1 MLVKIPGVLSKSQVI
16 ECRDMLA
23 STHWVD
29 GQQTAGHLAKGCKH
43 NLQLPQ
49 TDPIGIE
56 IGHFI
61 LARLADNPLFTAA
74 ALPNIIFPPMFNC
87 YQQGGTFGSHIDN
100 AIRTFNH
107 PANQRNQS
115 NKLRT
120 DVSATLFLSE
130 PESYQGGEL
139 VIQDTYGE
147 QRVKLAAGD
156 MVIYPSTSLH
166 HVTPVTEGQRLASF
180 FWIQSLIRQDD
191 QRRILFDLDN
201 SIQALR
207 AADSE
212 QPELIRLAGVY
223 HNLLRQWSEV

>member
-1 MLVKIPGVLSKSQVI
+1 MLIKIPGVLSKSQVI
-16 ECRDMLA
+16 ECREMLA
-23 STHWVD
+23 STNWVD
-29 GQQTAGHLAKGCKH
+29 GQRTAGHLAKDCKQ

-49 TDPIGIE
+49 NDPVGLE
-56 IGHFI
+56 IGNFI
-61 LARLADNPLFTAA
+61 VARLADNPLFTAA

-87 YQQGGTFGSHIDN
+87 YQQGGTFGSHVDN
-100 AIRTFNH
+100 AIRTFGNS
-107 PANQRNQS
+107 ANVQGH
-115 NKLRT
+115 KIRT
-120 DVSATLFLSE
+120 DISVTLFLSE

-139 VIQDTYGE
+139 VIEDTYGE

-166 HVTPVTEGQRLASF
+166 QVTPVTEGQRLASF

-191 QRRILFDLDN
+191 QRRILFDLDK

-207 AADSE
+207 AADPQ